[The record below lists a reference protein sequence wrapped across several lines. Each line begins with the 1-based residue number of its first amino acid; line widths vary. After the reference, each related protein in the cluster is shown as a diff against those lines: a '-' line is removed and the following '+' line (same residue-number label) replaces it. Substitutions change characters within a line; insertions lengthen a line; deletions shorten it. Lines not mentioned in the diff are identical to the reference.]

1 MEGGLSG
8 AVLGSGVMDSVFGTV
23 MRRLPASAGFF
34 TQGYGDLA
42 SVHALNREVRHCLRR
57 RLEWRRAHTGPRG
70 YCFYMTSI
78 TSLPPAHRYAFDGL
92 GFRRSILAALP
103 N

>member
-23 MRRLPASAGFF
+23 VQWLPASAGFF

-57 RLEWRRAHTGPRG
+57 RLESGGEHIHAPVVT
-70 YCFYMTSI
+70 
-78 TSLPPAHRYAFDGL
+78 AF
-92 GFRRSILAALP
+92 I
-103 N
+103 

>member
-8 AVLGSGVMDSVFGTV
+8 AVLGGGVMDSVFGTV
-23 MRRLPASAGFF
+23 VRWLPASAGFF

-78 TSLPPAHRYAFDGL
+78 TSMLPPAHRYAFDGL
-92 GFRRSILAALP
+92 RVSSFNIGCAT
-103 N
+103 